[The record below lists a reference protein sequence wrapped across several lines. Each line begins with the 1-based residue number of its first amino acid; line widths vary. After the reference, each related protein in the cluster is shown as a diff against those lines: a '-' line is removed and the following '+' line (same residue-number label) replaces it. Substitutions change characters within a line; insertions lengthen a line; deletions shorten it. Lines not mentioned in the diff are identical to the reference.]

1 MEAFVA
7 LILFVIGFIVARK
20 FEPKIKYLGWLKL
33 IKIAENKFFLKRARK
48 QNERAMHVRDHTM
61 RLNEVTFL
69 LSKLREYDNDTETI
83 NTFIERIGVSIDKLN
98 IAIAS
103 GNEAWAG
110 SLLTTFSRHL
120 REILNES
127 ATNQIEFSTCTTHV
141 EHLLS
146 LLSSINK
153 NSWSFEISDHKIF
166 EMDNSRFI
174 RSLAIMPWVADILWE
189 AVINDKPIDYV
200 GIEISS
206 DSYEATYTIKFEGKE
221 MKRSLPFIEGIRENE
236 E

>member
-48 QNERAMHVRDHTM
+48 QNERAMHVKDHTM

-127 ATNQIEFSTCTTHV
+127 ATNKIEFSTCTTHV